1 MMPNSQLSREPLER
15 SLFRV
20 LTQIP
25 TIFGRLVYLA
35 SLRNSDSGRYS
46 HHLLNGV
53 LDFEECDRVLC
64 HSHHQVFSRWLTFC
78 LEEQKKD
85 LEEYLNS
92 AGVSETVLNYP
103 DLIPRSS
110 REVERQLY
118 ITDLETVLELL
129 RLEQSADFRL
139 QAT

>member
-1 MMPNSQLSREPLER
+1 MPNSQFRQEPLER
-15 SLFRV
+15 SLFRAV
-20 LTQIP
+20 TQIP

-46 HHLLNGV
+46 HQILNGV
-53 LDFEECDRVLC
+53 LDSEESDRTLC

-78 LEEQKKD
+78 LEEQKND

-92 AGVSETVLNYP
+92 TGVSEAVLNYP

-129 RLEQSADFRL
+129 RLEQSADYL
-139 QAT
+139 TQAT